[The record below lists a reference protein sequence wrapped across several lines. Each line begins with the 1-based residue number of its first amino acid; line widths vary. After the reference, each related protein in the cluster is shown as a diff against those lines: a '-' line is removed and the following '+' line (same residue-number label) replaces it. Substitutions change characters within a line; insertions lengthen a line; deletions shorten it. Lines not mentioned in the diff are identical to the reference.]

1 MVGLKIKTMNNL
13 FKMGHCAPTV
23 MHTVRQAMGE
33 KDEYL
38 VKLTSGLPGG
48 IANCGAECGAITS
61 PIMNIVL
68 KLGYSLSNGGASKSI
83 SLGIIH
89 LKRFKN
95 IHGTLY
101 CRDILKN
108 KRNPLPCIKAVCSA
122 PPILMEVLDEDGTNI
137 AKPTS
142 RVYNKLLKSFH
153 HQRFHCSHSVLSEL
167 DNQIIA
173 DEKLLRASWGFIGGT
188 LMQGM
193 TCGALTAGVLVIGS
207 IFGGIEDSY
216 LRVLR
221 MVGLMVAGRDA
232 MKNDINK
239 FNKAINIGNNL
250 ALKFIGEFGS
260 SNCREITKTNFSSDE
275 EIEIYFK
282 ENRMNR
288 CKEISSWVA
297 NWVRNIADGNR

>member
-1 MVGLKIKTMNNL
+1 
-13 FKMGHCAPTV
+13 
-23 MHTVRQAMGE
+23 
-33 KDEYL
+33 
-38 VKLTSGLPGG
+38 
-48 IANCGAECGAITS
+48 
-61 PIMNIVL
+61 
-68 KLGYSLSNGGASKSI
+68 
-83 SLGIIH
+83 
-89 LKRFKN
+89 
-95 IHGTLY
+95 
-101 CRDILKN
+101 
-108 KRNPLPCIKAVCSA
+108 
-122 PPILMEVLDEDGTNI
+122 
-137 AKPTS
+137 
-142 RVYNKLLKSFH
+142 
-153 HQRFHCSHSVLSEL
+153 
-167 DNQIIA
+167 
-173 DEKLLRASWGFIGGT
+173 
-188 LMQGM
+188 M

-250 ALKFIGEFGS
+250 ALKFIDEFGS

-297 NWVRNIADGNR
+297 NWVRNIADGVRIHHHAVAMQIDHPWERQDTHAAIVSTC